1 MSIGRDGM
9 NGMKHFLKN
18 MRVSVMTKYGAS
30 VRS

>member
-18 MRVSVMTKYGAS
+18 MRINVMTQYGAS